1 MAPGDMPLVAGFAFA
16 VMSSLP
22 RSVIV
27 ALLSVG
33 FVLVAA
39 KVVGAFRAKEAPF
52 WLRTAKPIKTP
63 LEDDDTVAL
72 LVASRAPRE
81 THGALAAVSRRLAR
95 VVSSP
100 ALAKERV
107 GAGWLEGPRK
117 MHRVSVR
124 RLRSG
129 RYRPAKHI
137 DHDDPSP
144 GYLFERDVRRCT
156 LVLCQLVVSRRGADP
171 DPRTALWDTFVELVD
186 LFHGHHLVMRRMA
199 IAPSH
204 GDYLVGYSNFGE
216 PRNGLGA
223 GFSDHL
229 VHHAIVIDYAVRHY
243 TRADVEDKDALSLSW
258 YGKRLC
264 DLGLLCEYY
273 DEKAQKWSIDADG
286 WMIRDLLSIWGRH
299 GGPDGPGRP
308 CPVDAPMA
316 IVFAYVAVMTAPN
329 VKEHMKD
336 RDIMIGGYMDFA
348 LTLSFVKGTLD
359 DKIKELAEGEYYFVD
374 GLRDPSRRRMYGDRA
389 TANSQLGLLRADAE
403 RQEEAARAETRER
416 KERKER
422 EEREREER
430 EREERREAQR
440 KLLAEREQDLA
451 QFQQSMSMMMEM
463 SRNHGQ
469 QFEIRELGVEPD
481 PETVAAIE
489 EALAARE
496 NRGARFGPMGAI
508 EDLSSDDEPEDPAA
522 NAAWREMMAEP
533 DRLREHFT
541 GEDLPGD
548 EELE

>member
-100 ALAKERV
+100 ALAKERA

-156 LVLCQLVVSRRGADP
+156 LVLCQLIVSRRGADP
-171 DPRTALWDTFVELVD
+171 DPRAALWDTFVELVD

-273 DEKAQKWSIDADG
+273 DEKARKWSIDADG

-329 VKEHMKD
+329 VKEHARVPLPRPAD
-336 RDIMIGGYMDFA
+336 VLQHHD
-348 LTLSFVKGTLD
+348 LQ
-359 DKIKELAEGEYYFVD
+359 EGDGRRGLPHGRPARGPVPAA
-374 GLRDPSRRRMYGDRA
+374 GLRRQHDGQHDEA
-389 TANSQLGLLRADAE
+389 HGQLQGERADAVLRRVPRLQLHG
-403 RQEEAARAETRER
+403 RQARRQAHLRPQGDD
-416 KERKER
+416 
-422 EEREREER
+422 
-430 EREERREAQR
+430 A
-440 KLLAEREQDLA
+440 LLARGRRRGPGA
-451 QFQQSMSMMMEM
+451 
-463 SRNHGQ
+463 
-469 QFEIRELGVEPD
+469 LG
-481 PETVAAIE
+481 
-489 EALAARE
+489 
-496 NRGARFGPMGAI
+496 
-508 EDLSSDDEPEDPAA
+508 
-522 NAAWREMMAEP
+522 
-533 DRLREHFT
+533 
-541 GEDLPGD
+541 
-548 EELE
+548 